1 MNINKIKKN
10 NKIKSNKWKIGQKLI
25 YLKTGE
31 KVKILEVISD
41 LENGWYYTIVFKDG
55 RERQTTYSHL
65 GKIKI
70 K

>member
-1 MNINKIKKN
+1 MNINKTKK
-10 NKIKSNKWKIGQKLI
+10 KKLHKWKTGQKLI

>member
-1 MNINKIKKN
+1 MNN
-10 NKIKSNKWKIGQKLI
+10 NKTKKKKLHKWKKGQKLI

-31 KVKILEVISD
+31 KVKILEVVSD
-41 LENGWYYTIVFKDG
+41 LENGWYYTIVFKNG
-55 RERQTTYSHL
+55 NERQTTYSHL